1 MATIQKTL
9 SVKAIKYKG
18 KRKTPKDWQPVSID
32 TLIKTIFENSPTLAD
47 RHYPA
52 TYDINVGSA
61 CMFLNKIK
69 SIPNSGI
76 IFDVCS
82 YTSGHVPESMVPQ
95 LNSKEADITP
105 VLIQDEN
112 GNKGELVH
120 NYRCLAFGQVLI
132 IEFVSGGRGSIGLQ
146 DLLNRLTLKI
156 FGPEHPKIEF
166 NDIGSSNLRDLID
179 AQGGVSKIT
188 AKIVENSKVGGST
201 YGQTLYAVR
210 NTVPHSAS
218 CIVTWEHGAETLG
231 IDESIQMLEE
241 SDNDNLSSVT
251 IHFAKG
257 GSISDLSS
265 YRERK
270 RVGIQITPDGRP
282 AVTEIETELKKYLN
296 LLRDPQKNGPIYTD
310 GTLKN
315 AKLIGE

>member
-9 SVKAIKYKG
+9 SVKAIKFKA
-18 KRKTPKDWQPVSID
+18 KRATPKDWQTINID
-32 TLIKTIFENSPTLAD
+32 VLIKSIYENCQTLAD
-47 RHYPA
+47 RHHPV

-69 SIPNSGI
+69 EIPNSGV

-95 LNSKEADITP
+95 LNSREADITP

-120 NYRCLAFGQVLI
+120 NYRCLAFGQILI
-132 IEFVSGGRGSIGLQ
+132 IEYVSGGRGSIGLQ
-146 DLLNRLTLKI
+146 DLLNRLIAKV
-156 FGPEHPKIEF
+156 FGTAHPKIEF
-166 NDIGSSNLRDLID
+166 NDIGSANLRDLIS
-179 AQGGVSKIT
+179 ARGGVSKIT
-188 AKIVENSKVGGST
+188 AKIVETSKVGGST
-201 YGQTLYAVR
+201 YGQTLYSVR
-210 NTVPHSAS
+210 STVPHSAS
-218 CIVTWEHGAETLG
+218 CIVTWEHGDETLG
-231 IDESIQMLEE
+231 VDESIQMLEE
-241 SDNDNLSSVT
+241 SDNDSLSSVT

-270 RVGIQITPDGRP
+270 RVSIQITPDGRP

-310 GTLKN
+310 GKLKN
-315 AKLIGE
+315 VKLIGE